1 MKTKFWAIRALALCG
16 CFAITSCNKHHEGEP
31 GNNKV
36 AGYLYT
42 STNGEG
48 TNQVVRFT
56 RHSDGSLTD
65 EKDYSTNSKG
75 GANVAAGGD
84 AHGDY
89 DSEGGVQIIGNY
101 LLAVNSGGNDI
112 SVFGLDK
119 KNGNLSFKNKVSS
132 GGKRPVSIAYTAKG
146 NSGKEYWVMIGNQW
160 DNPNIQKDGAAI
172 QRFPNDAFFQQDLS
186 LPDASDNDRNITLFT
201 FNSETGVLAMKA
213 QMDKY
218 VRENGGP
225 AAVHFSDDG
234 TKVALTTWGI
244 AHFDTKVTSTKEQHP
259 SRVYVYDFNDGR
271 VSGKR
276 YFEETGIAGSIGFS
290 WARNNSEKMYVSNFN
305 VIPEKS
311 DNSVTVLSDNGSS
324 VKKTQNFSATTEQGI
339 NESCWTALS
348 ALGDKLYVASFQTDL
363 VTVFNANS
371 SGLNYVSTV
380 PRGDNAPN
388 ADSKEIWISPDNKY
402 VYNLGALQTFTINR
416 FDITGNSITY
426 KTQTPVAAAAGSV
439 GQVGKYNFLGLVGF
453 DVQQ

>member
-1 MKTKFWAIRALALCG
+1 MKTKFWAISALALCG

-56 RHSDGSLTD
+56 RHNDGSLTD
-65 EKDYSTNSKG
+65 EKEYSTNSKG
-75 GANVAAGGD
+75 GANTAAGGD

-89 DSEGGVQIIGNY
+89 DAEGGVQIIGNY

-112 SVFGLDK
+112 SVFSLDK
-119 KNGNLSFKNKVSS
+119 KNGNLSLKNNVSS
-132 GGKRPVSIAYTAKG
+132 GGKRPVSIAYTPKG

-172 QRFPNDAFFQQDLS
+172 QRFPNDAFFQQDLT
-186 LPDASDNDRNITLFT
+186 LPDASDNERNLTLFT
-201 FNSETGVLAMKA
+201 FNSETGVLIMKA

-225 AAVHFSDDG
+225 SAVHFSDDG
-234 TKVALTTWGI
+234 TKVAVTTWGI

-259 SRVYVYDFNDGR
+259 SRVYIYDFRDGR

-276 YFEETGIAGSIGFS
+276 YFEEIGIAGSIGFS
-290 WARNNSEKMYVSNFN
+290 WARNSNGKMYVSNFN

-311 DNSVTVLSDNGSS
+311 DNSVTVLKDNGSA
-324 VKKTQNFSATTEQGI
+324 VTKTQNFSATTAQGI

-348 ALGDKLYVASFQTDL
+348 AAGDKLYVASFQTDL
-363 VTVFNANS
+363 VTVFNANN
-371 SGLNYVSTV
+371 SGLDYVSTV
-380 PRGDNAPN
+380 PRGGLAPN
-388 ADSKEIWISPDNKY
+388 GDSKELWISPDNKY
-402 VYNLGALQTFTINR
+402 VYNLGALQTFSINR

-426 KTQTPVAAAAGSV
+426 KTQTPVTAAAASA

-453 DVQQ
+453 DVE